1 MATPGETWPGL
12 GTVGL
17 PGDSYSHIRGLMHQL
32 PTIFPGTTRAHYVV
46 LFSMAGSVALLAG
59 FVGAWIGARF
69 AARGAARTVLV
80 EADVQRVGGAEL
92 TELRQLTQSI
102 EALAIEVERIAEAQR
117 FVARVLV
124 ERPDQ
129 KIASLVRRDAG
140 STTPH

>member
-1 MATPGETWPGL
+1 MQ
-12 GTVGL
+12 
-17 PGDSYSHIRGLMHQL
+17 QL
-32 PTIFPGTTRAHYVV
+32 PTIFLGTTRAHYVV

-59 FVGAWIGARF
+59 FIGAWIGARF

-80 EADVQRVGGAEL
+80 EADVQRAGSAEL
-92 TELRQLTQSI
+92 NELRQLTQSI

>member
-1 MATPGETWPGL
+1 M
-12 GTVGL
+12 
-17 PGDSYSHIRGLMHQL
+17 I
-32 PTIFPGTTRAHYVV
+32 
-46 LFSMAGSVALLAG
+46 LFSMAGCIALFAG

-80 EADVQRVGGAEL
+80 EADARRVGGAEL

-102 EALAIEVERIAEAQR
+102 EAIAIEVERIAEAQR

-129 KIASLVRRDAG
+129 KIASLVRREPG

>member
-1 MATPGETWPGL
+1 MH
-12 GTVGL
+12 GL
-17 PGDSYSHIRGLMHQL
+17 PS
-32 PTIFPGTTRAHYVV
+32 IFFGTTRAHYVM
-46 LFSMAGSVALLAG
+46 LFSMAGSVALFAG

-80 EADVQRVGGAEL
+80 EADVQRIDGAEL

-102 EALAIEVERIAEAQR
+102 EAIAIEVERIAEAQR

-129 KIASLVRRDAG
+129 KIASLVRRDSG
-140 STTPH
+140 SATPH